1 MEKEKKM
8 KSEEIN
14 IFAENKIIFSNLENK
29 IDKFY
34 DSDLNFFYLK
44 EIKGFKFKKNQ
55 LNVFFIPPNL
65 NSTNCKNINKFLK
78 SSKLGNLII
87 CVDKTNN
94 KYFAE
99 HDILFHIPISFSE
112 LMKKVNF
119 LKLSSN
125 ILFKN
130 LQLNRLSRELINI
143 NNKNTIVLTQI
154 ESNILSVLMR
164 SDKKVSRELL
174 NSNALGYSKNIDSHS
189 LDSHIYRIRKKLLRI
204 SKENLINA
212 TDSGF
217 YELS

>member
-29 IDKFY
+29 IDKSY

-55 LNVFFIPPNL
+55 LNIFFIPPNL

-99 HDILFHIPISFSE
+99 HDILFHLPISFSE

-164 SDKKVSRELL
+164 SEKKVSRELL

-212 TDSGF
+212 IDSGF

>member
-55 LNVFFIPPNL
+55 LNIFFIPPNL

-154 ESNILSVLMR
+154 ESNILGVLMR
-164 SDKKVSRELL
+164 SEKKVSRELL